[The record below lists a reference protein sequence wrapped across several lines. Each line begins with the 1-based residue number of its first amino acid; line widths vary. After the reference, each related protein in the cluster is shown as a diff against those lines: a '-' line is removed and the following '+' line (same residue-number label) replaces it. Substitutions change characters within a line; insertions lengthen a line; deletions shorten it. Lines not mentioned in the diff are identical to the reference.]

1 MFLSAYF
8 PSFSV
13 MLLTT
18 NWFPMLKENCI
29 LWDSSE
35 SSRSSPVEKRLK
47 ELMSD
52 ALSNTRDDKS
62 DKVFQV
68 LIMSET
74 LAKKMEEI
82 SSN

>member
-1 MFLSAYF
+1 
-8 PSFSV
+8 
-13 MLLTT
+13 
-18 NWFPMLKENCI
+18 
-29 LWDSSE
+29 
-35 SSRSSPVEKRLK
+35 
-47 ELMSD
+47 MSD

-82 SSN
+82 SSKLTLEAIEEKIKTLNLFVRLLPLSLKKKVYFTLFQ